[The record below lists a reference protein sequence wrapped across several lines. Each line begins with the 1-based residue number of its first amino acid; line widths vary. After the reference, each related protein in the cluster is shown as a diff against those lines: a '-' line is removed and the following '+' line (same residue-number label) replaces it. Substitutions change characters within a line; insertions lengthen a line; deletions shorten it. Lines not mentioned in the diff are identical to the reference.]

1 MPWRIMMCLC
11 VCGFLIAGVAHAE
24 TSIPR
29 ELEGIGIEE
38 HLGAQLPLDLTF
50 TDEAGAPVPL
60 RALIGADGKPTVLA
74 LMYNGCPSLC
84 GLLMNG
90 VVKVF
95 KAFSWTVGKEF
106 NFVAVS
112 IDPTETPDLAREKK
126 TALLAEYGRPNVQTG
141 WRHLV
146 GTEAHIGAL
155 AAAVGFRY
163 RYDTE
168 QQQYAHAAAIYTVT
182 PDGRLSRYLYGI
194 DFRPLDLKLALMEAG
209 GGKIG
214 TTLDHLLLFCY
225 RYDPQGRKYAL
236 FATRLMRAGAGATV
250 VLLGASLWTLAR
262 RRTAGRGAC

>member
-1 MPWRIMMCLC
+1 MTWGVLL
-11 VCGFLIAGVAHAE
+11 LILVFPAFAVAEDA
-24 TSIPR
+24 IPR
-29 ELEGIGIEE
+29 ELQGIGIEE
-38 HLGAQLPLDLTF
+38 HLGAALPLDLPF
-50 TDEAGAPVPL
+50 TDEDGTTVPL
-60 RALIGADGKPTVLA
+60 RQYIGAGEKPTLVA

-95 KAFSWTVGKEF
+95 KAFSWTVGTDF

-126 TALLAEYGRPNVQTG
+126 AALLAEYGRPTTPTG

-146 GTEAHIGAL
+146 GTETSIRAL
-155 AAAVGFRY
+155 ADVVGFRY
-163 RYDTE
+163 RYDDD
-168 QQQYAHAAAIYTVT
+168 QQQYAHAAAIYAVT

-194 DFRPLDLKLALMEAG
+194 DFRPLDLKLALMEAD

-225 RYDPQGRKYAL
+225 RYDPKGKKYAL

-250 VLLGASLWTLAR
+250 VLLGASLWTLSR
-262 RRTAGRGAC
+262 RRRAAGVCS